1 MENNNVDGSAEL
13 VGDASRAAQ
22 CINSREHTGA
32 AVTASA
38 VTASAVTA
46 SAVTARAV
54 TASAVT
60 ASAATARAVTAAT
73 SHTPRAAPR
82 RQNRRWSE
90 EETSA
95 LVEGFLRY
103 GEKWA
108 VIKKD
113 FPDILAARTSVDLK
127 DKWRNLSSIGGKKR
141 RTSLVVDLKA
151 KLRKLSTT
159 RGEEKRSSSLVDS
172 MAKLRKLSK
181 SRGKQKRSCL
191 LCRTTRTSQW
201 RKGGTLCNACGVAQ
215 MKGRSSKHQA
225 TRLDCFNIRQ
235 WWMQLEL
242 EHEHEHE
249 QEQEVSHSLAAST
262 HVRPRQQRRRKQN
275 NPVRLVELMIR

>member
-32 AVTASA
+32 VPVRSA
-38 VTASAVTA
+38 V
-46 SAVTARAV
+46 
-54 TASAVT
+54 
-60 ASAATARAVTAAT
+60 TARAVTAAT

-95 LVEGFLRY
+95 LVEGFVRY

-127 DKWRNLSSIGGKKR
+127 DKWRNLSSIGGKKGR
-141 RTSLVVDLKA
+141 SSLVVDLKA

-215 MKGRSSKHQA
+215 MKGRSSKHRA
-225 TRLDCFNIRQ
+225 TRLDFFNIRQ
-235 WWMQLEL
+235 WWMQLEH
-242 EHEHEHE
+242 EHEHEQEHE

-275 NPVRLVELMIR
+275 NPVRLVELMI

>member
-46 SAVTARAV
+46 SAVTA
-54 TASAVT
+54 SAVP
-60 ASAATARAVTAAT
+60 ARAVTAPPA
-73 SHTPRAAPR
+73 HTPRAAPR

-113 FPDILAARTSVDLK
+113 FPDILAARTSGDLK